1 MNAPPGT
8 LSSKSQIA
16 NYSANRQAS
25 STETNP
31 RYSGLPIS
39 LTTIREFLSVAL
51 LCDALDAVGLSFQ
64 SPRLELKP
72 VTVKSGL
79 LIGRAK
85 TTLWTD
91 MAHIDPAP
99 YKLELAAIDSTQ
111 PDDVIVC
118 SASGSMRSGI
128 WGELL
133 SSAARNCGCAGV
145 IVHGAVR
152 DVEKMRAMNFPVF
165 ASGKSPYDS
174 RNRQRVVDYDVTVE
188 IGGVS
193 IAPGDLIAADEDGI
207 VVVPQSVENQVIQLA
222 WDKVHA
228 ENRVRDAVIGGM
240 SATEAFNT
248 FGVL

>member
-1 MNAPPGT
+1 MEKN
-8 LSSKSQIA
+8 S
-16 NYSANRQAS
+16 
-25 STETNP
+25 
-31 RYSGLPIS
+31 RYAALPIS
-39 LTTIREFLSVAL
+39 LSDMREFLSVAL

-64 SPRLELKP
+64 SPRIELQP
-72 VTVKSGL
+72 LTVKSGL

-91 MAHIDPAP
+91 MAHVDPEP
-99 YKLELAAIDSTQ
+99 YKLELAAIDSTRR
-111 PDDVIVC
+111 DDVMVC
-118 SASGSMRSGI
+118 AASGSMRSGI

-133 SSAARNCGCAGV
+133 SSAARNVGCAGV

-152 DVEKMRAMNFPVF
+152 DVEKIRAMNFPLY

-174 RNRQRVVDYDVTVE
+174 RNRQRVVDYDVIVE
-188 IGGVS
+188 IGGVR
-193 IAPGDLIAADEDGI
+193 IVPGDLIAADEDGI
-207 VVVPQSVENQVIQLA
+207 VVVPQAVENQVVQLA

-228 ENRVRDAVIGGM
+228 ENRVRDAIIGGM

>member
-1 MNAPPGT
+1 M
-8 LSSKSQIA
+8 
-16 NYSANRQAS
+16 
-25 STETNP
+25 
-31 RYSGLPIS
+31 
-39 LTTIREFLSVAL
+39 AL
-51 LCDALDAVGLSFQ
+51 LCDALDAVGFGFQ
-64 SPRLELKP
+64 SPRLQLAP
-72 VTVKSGL
+72 LTVKSGL

-85 TTLWTD
+85 TTLWTE
-91 MAHIDPAP
+91 MAHVDQEP

-118 SASGSMRSGI
+118 AASGSMRSGI

-174 RNRQRVVDYDVTVE
+174 RNRQRVVDYDVTLE
-188 IGGVS
+188 IGGVR

-207 VVVPQSVENQVIQLA
+207 VVVPQSVETQVVQLA

-228 ENRVRDAVIGGM
+228 ENQVRDAVIGGM
-240 SATEAFNT
+240 SATEAFDT